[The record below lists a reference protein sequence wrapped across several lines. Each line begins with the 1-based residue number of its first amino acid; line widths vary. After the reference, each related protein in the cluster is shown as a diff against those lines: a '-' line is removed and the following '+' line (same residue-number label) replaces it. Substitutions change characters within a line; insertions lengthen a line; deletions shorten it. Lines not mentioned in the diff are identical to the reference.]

1 MTKPDPGSSPSA
13 VTHSVLAQGVL
24 ELRDEVQKL
33 RLSVEQFEPRVQRA
47 ERVSVRTAVA
57 TVVVLILTIS
67 VAYVGYRNIVTDK
80 RIDGLCPI
88 LALVVGGADPN
99 TRAPGPDRDQY
110 IQALEVMRKAYG
122 DLGCTTPFVP
132 PRRPGAMSG

>member
-1 MTKPDPGSSPSA
+1 MPEINKLTAQAAELKEEVAALRAA
-13 VTHSVLAQGVL
+13 VG
-24 ELRDEVQKL
+24 R
-33 RLSVEQFEPRVQRA
+33 FEPRIKRA
-47 ERVSVRTAVA
+47 EKVSIRTAVA
-57 TVVVLILTIS
+57 TMFVLVLTLS

-88 LALVVGGADPN
+88 LALVVGGADPS

-110 IQALEVMRKAYG
+110 VHALEVMRQAYS

-132 PRRPGAMSG
+132 ARRPAGGPPAAGSPDAQG